1 MSIVE
6 LPADAVLPAGTAQ
19 EERPASV
26 AEPVSPQTAERRKA
40 NKAKRKQTETPTLL
54 DPENLAHKKTSQDD
68 QEQVR
73 SQPFFLL
80 TYVLILEHCVLGRDC
95 QPLMS
100 LTLGNCGS
108 KIEKFQKTEMNHG
121 HKYINK
127 QNAL

>member
-6 LPADAVLPAGTAQ
+6 LPADAVIPAGTAQ

-73 SQPFFLL
+73 SQPFFSAYLCPHFG
-80 TYVLILEHCVLGRDC
+80 ILCEYSVTIT
-95 QPLMS
+95 Q
-100 LTLGNCGS
+100 
-108 KIEKFQKTEMNHG
+108 
-121 HKYINK
+121 
-127 QNAL
+127 